1 MYTKYPLLSCISAVV
16 ALSLQG
22 AYASE
27 IGFSVRQDT
36 VDSGVRLMVSP
47 NDKVRSGDRLI
58 IVDEDINENVNM
70 YAVPFSDANRDGT
83 PDNIEIQIPFGSQ
96 HALSVDIAPVDAQA
110 GTVYCGL
117 STESWQGNFSG
128 TGTEDIEVSGA
139 QKISFDEACP
149 NGYFDSGVS
158 LRVDHTHVVAEAP
171 IKDGSAGD
179 VVLAS
184 FVCREVSYSP
194 LGDCSKQ
201 QVARENAKASVMLQD
216 MESNCSVTAQVV
228 YAEERGRMIVG
239 KEDTIRLSG
248 YCLAGYTGIG
258 FDISGADGSQVR
270 PMGIISSSVKNWVI
284 KTLGK
289 YVGKKT
295 VKTFEKRIN
304 ACEIPNTWFWKVVA
318 YVPTAIGW
326 AIYQALKP
334 CVAVSE

>member
-1 MYTKYPLLSCISAVV
+1 MYTKYHLLSCVSVAA

-22 AYASE
+22 AHASD

-96 HALSVDIAPVDAQA
+96 HALSVDIAPVDAQT

-158 LRVDHTHVVAEAP
+158 LRVDHAYIVAEAP
-171 IKDGSAGD
+171 KSDMPAGD
-179 VVLAS
+179 VMLSS
-184 FVCREVSYSP
+184 FACREVTNNP
-194 LGDCSKQ
+194 FGDCSKR
-201 QVARENAKASVMLQD
+201 QVTRENAKASVVLQD
-216 MESNCSVTAQVV
+216 VVSNCSVTAQVV
-228 YAEERGRMIVG
+228 YAEERDRMIVG
-239 KEDTIRLSG
+239 REDAIRLDG
-248 YCLAGYTGIG
+248 YCPSGYTGID
-258 FDISGADGSQVR
+258 FSYPSFHDSG
-270 PMGIISSSVKNWVI
+270 MLTMMKGIPLPSSVKKWVLKRVSKVFG
-284 KTLGK
+284 KTAAKEIEKWLNDCDTSKLSFGQKLANFVLSILGM
-289 YVGKKT
+289 
-295 VKTFEKRIN
+295 N
-304 ACEIPNTWFWKVVA
+304 ACPA
-318 YVPTAIGW
+318 GG
-326 AIYQALKP
+326 
-334 CVAVSE
+334 